1 MEGNTAQQNRTAHR
15 LLQLGVL
22 LFLLGLLSGI
32 VTPALAN
39 PRMGLSSHLE
49 GVMNGTFLLILGVVW
64 PKLVLSRRILA
75 LTYWLAIYGTFAN
88 WAATGLA
95 AVWGAGASS
104 MPIAAL
110 RHQGTTVQE
119 AVIHFLLVSLS
130 VAMVAVCVLVLW
142 GLRKTRLEQ
151 VAVPGPAPDR
161 GRPAGVA
168 RPEDVADGPD
178 K

>member
-1 MEGNTAQQNRTAHR
+1 MAEETT
-15 LLQLGVL
+15 LLV
-22 LFLLGLLSGI
+22 
-32 VTPALAN
+32 
-39 PRMGLSSHLE
+39 
-49 GVMNGTFLLILGVVW
+49 
-64 PKLVLSRRILA
+64 

-110 RHQGTTVQE
+110 GHQGTTGQE
-119 AVIHFLLVSLS
+119 AVIDFLLVSLS

-151 VAVPGPAPDR
+151 VAESGAAPEW